1 MRGVSTLAQQLVNG
15 LTVGSLYALMALGLT
30 MVYGVMR
37 VLHIAHAGVFTLGAY
52 AGLWGFR
59 WTGSFWV
66 ALLAAMA
73 AAMLF
78 GLAMERWVYSP
89 LLGKPPITTLIASIG
104 VFIALEEIYRIVA
117 GPEPYGFEVRLL
129 LPDLRAAG
137 LLLTAPQLLV
147 ALVTGALLLG
157 LWLLLARTGIG
168 LAIRAV
174 SQDGEIA
181 TACGMDPRRI
191 VALTFAIG
199 SALAGAAG
207 MLVGIFYN
215 SVSPTM
221 GSVTAYKGLAIIV
234 LGGLGSIPGTML
246 GGLIVGVVETL
257 VIGLVDFPLPRDAW
271 AFLAM
276 IAVFLVRPQ
285 GLLGVK

>member
-1 MRGVSTLAQQLVNG
+1 VTTLLQQLING

-52 AGLWGFR
+52 AGLCGFR
-59 WTGSFWV
+59 WTGSFW
-66 ALLAAMA
+66 A
-73 AAMLF
+73 
-78 GLAMERWVYSP
+78 GLAVAMTAATLLGLVMERWVYSP
-89 LLGKPPITTLIASIG
+89 LLGRPPVTTLIASIG
-104 VFIALEEIYRIVA
+104 AFIALEEVYRIVA
-117 GPEPYGFEVRLL
+117 GPEPYGFEVPLR
-129 LPDLRAAG
+129 LPDLRAGG
-137 LLLTAPQLLV
+137 LLLTGPQLMV
-147 ALVTGALLLG
+147 VLVTGALLLG
-157 LWLLLARTGIG
+157 LWLLLARTNTG

-181 TACGMDPRRI
+181 TACGMNSRRI

-199 SALAGAAG
+199 SALAGAGG
-207 MLVGIFYN
+207 MLEGIFYN

-221 GSVTAYKGLAIIV
+221 GGVTAYKGLAIIV
-234 LGGLGSIPGTML
+234 LGGLGSVPGTVL

-276 IAVFLVRPQ
+276 IAVFLARPQ
-285 GLLGVK
+285 GLLGIK

>member
-1 MRGVSTLAQQLVNG
+1 VTTLAQQLING

-52 AGLWGFR
+52 AGLWAFG
-59 WTGSFWV
+59 WSGSFWV

-73 AAMLF
+73 AATLS

-89 LLGKPPITTLIASIG
+89 LLAKPPITTLIASIG
-104 VFIALEEIYRIVA
+104 VFIGLEEIYRIAA
-117 GPEPYGFEVRLL
+117 GPQPYSFSVPIA
-129 LPDLRAAG
+129 LPDIRTAG
-137 LLLTAPQLLV
+137 LLVTAPQLLV
-147 ALVTGALLLG
+147 ALVTGALLFA
-157 LWLLLARTGIG
+157 LWFLLARTDTG

-174 SQDGEIA
+174 SQDGEMA
-181 TACGMDPRRI
+181 TACGMDVRR
-191 VALTFAIG
+191 VVMLAFGVG

-207 MLVGIFYN
+207 MLVGIYYN

-234 LGGLGSIPGTML
+234 LGGLGSIPGTVL
-246 GGLIVGVVETL
+246 GGLVIGVIETL
-257 VIGLVDFPLPRDAW
+257 VIGLVEFPLPRDAW

-276 IAVFLVRPQ
+276 IAVFLIRPQ
-285 GLLGVK
+285 GLFGVR

>member
-1 MRGVSTLAQQLVNG
+1 MTTLLQQLVNG

-37 VLHIAHAGVFTLGAY
+37 VLHIAHAAVFTLGAY
-52 AGLWGFR
+52 AGLWAFR
-59 WTGSFWV
+59 WSGSFWA
-66 ALLAAMA
+66 ALAAAMA
-73 AAMLF
+73 AATLF

-89 LLGKPPITTLIASIG
+89 LLKKPPITTLIASIG

-117 GPEPYGFEVRLL
+117 GPEPYGFDVRLW
-129 LPDLRAAG
+129 LPDLRAGG
-137 LLLTAPQLLV
+137 LLVTAPQLLV
-147 ALVTGALLLG
+147 VLVTGALLLG
-157 LWLLLARTGIG
+157 LWLLLSRTDTG

-181 TACGMDPRRI
+181 GACGMDPRRV
-191 VALTFAIG
+191 VALTFAVG

-234 LGGLGSIPGTML
+234 LGGLGSVPGTVL
-246 GGLIVGVVETL
+246 GALIIGVVETL

-276 IAVFLVRPQ
+276 IVVFLARPQ
-285 GLLGVK
+285 GLLGAR

>member
-1 MRGVSTLAQQLVNG
+1 MASLAQQIING

-52 AGLWGFR
+52 AGLAAFAWS
-59 WTGSFWV
+59 GSFWV
-66 ALLAAMA
+66 ALGAAMVA
-73 AAMLF
+73 ATLA

-89 LLGKPPITTLIASIG
+89 LLGQPPITTLIASIG
-104 VFIALEEIYRIVA
+104 AFIALEEIYRIVA
-117 GPEPYGFEVRLL
+117 GPQPYSFNVSLA
-129 LPDLRAAG
+129 LPDVRIGG
-137 LLLTAPQLLV
+137 LLLSAPQLLV
-147 ALVTGALLLG
+147 MLVTGVLLLT
-157 LWLLLARTGIG
+157 LWLLLSRTDVG

-174 SQDGEIA
+174 SQDGEMAI
-181 TACGMDPRRI
+181 ACGMDRQR
-191 VALTFAIG
+191 VVTLTFGIG

-207 MLVGIFYN
+207 MLVGIYYN

-234 LGGLGSIPGTML
+234 LGGLGSIPGTVL
-246 GGLIVGVVETL
+246 GGLAVGLVETL
-257 VIGLVDFPLPRDAW
+257 VIGLVEFPLPRDAW

-276 IAVFLVRPQ
+276 IAVFLARPQ
-285 GLLGVK
+285 GLLGAK

>member
-1 MRGVSTLAQQLVNG
+1 VTTLGQQLVNG

-52 AGLWGFR
+52 AGLAVFQA
-59 WTGSFWV
+59 TGSFWV
-66 ALLAAMA
+66 ALAGAMA
-73 AAMLF
+73 AAVLA
-78 GLAMERWVYSP
+78 GLAMERWVYWP
-89 LLGKPPITTLIASIG
+89 LMATPPITTLIASIG

-117 GPEPYGFEVRLL
+117 GPQPYGFEVRLA
-129 LPDLRAAG
+129 LPDVRVGG
-137 LLLTAPQLLV
+137 LLVTAPQLLV

-157 LWLLLARTGIG
+157 LWLLLARTGVG

-174 SQDGEIA
+174 SQDGEMA
-181 TACGMDPRRI
+181 TACGMDPRR
-191 VALTFAIG
+191 VVVLTFAIG

-234 LGGLGSIPGTML
+234 LGGLGSIPGTVL

-276 IAVFLVRPQ
+276 IGVFLVRPQ
-285 GLLGVK
+285 GLLGVR